1 MSLSVETDDSE
12 TRRDRTYALLLATL
26 AVALFIFSHARG
38 FSSAAFSDDIGV
50 IRVLAQHAN
59 VGTIGAE
66 VWSRVIGPLA
76 PGGTMWRPLPYASF
90 ALDAALFADNV
101 ALWRMTNVLF
111 HALAAL
117 SVGILLRSLRLSLPS
132 AAFGF
137 ALFLLQPWSPEV
149 TIWIVGRYD
158 AFATFFIVATLICV
172 VRCTGLDRWMIASLV
187 FATLAYASKESATT
201 LVAHVAVVAWLRDQ
215 RIESIGIF
223 RLSRSSLWSIAGHG
237 LLLTCYLVWRF
248 VLYKIISV
256 DLYGASSPT
265 FNVFAYLRTLVSHVA
280 MPFTLVQT
288 HQVAAVIAIASV
300 LSALAISFLYP
311 SNRPILIAGFFMLL
325 AVAAAL
331 AFVVPTPDG
340 SRDGWRVYHLYTVG
354 LTIACATII
363 EQRTRARMTLAI
375 CAMASLAIWQRSAVE
390 EWRVASN
397 AMYRLQ
403 SEITTLGRSMHP
415 NDYALLVLPDAIGRV
430 PFARNAQGAL
440 MLVHSGDRE
449 RLTQMVAATDD
460 TLKEWRAHIHEQV
473 LNKILLNP
481 PRSGAPTTFYCFNGY
496 KLMPVGFWVS
506 ATNAGW
512 REKWIDVL
520 AHTCPNIAYR

>member
-201 LVAHVAVVAWLRDQ
+201 LVALLVVTAWLRDR
-215 RIESIGIF
+215 RIGDERAF
-223 RLSRSSLWSIAGHG
+223 RISRASAITLAAHSA
-237 LLLTCYLVWRF
+237 LLLAYLALRLALF
-248 VLYKIISV
+248 DSMSV
-256 DLYGASSPT
+256 DLYGASAQT
-265 FNVFAYLRTLVSHVA
+265 FDMLSYAKSFFSHVVVVSALIEVNPIASLIAIVAYLGAFIALLVSQQGRVVA
-280 MPFTLVQT
+280 IVGLL
-288 HQVAAVIAIASV
+288 
-300 LSALAISFLYP
+300 LS
-311 SNRPILIAGFFMLL
+311 LI
-325 AVAAAL
+325 VVAAL
-331 AFVVPTPDG
+331 AVVAPAPDG
-340 SRDGWRVYHLYTVG
+340 ARDGWRVYHLSALG
-354 LTIACATII
+354 LAIACAGFIERRGPMRVVLVTITII
-363 EQRTRARMTLAI
+363 
-375 CAMASLAIWQRSAVE
+375 SLAMWQRATVE
-390 EWRVASN
+390 EWRLASN
-397 AMYRLQ
+397 AMFRLQ
-403 SEITTLGRSMHP
+403 SEITRLGKSMP
-415 NDYALLVLPDAIGRV
+415 KDEYALLVLPDAIGRI

-440 MLVHSGDRE
+440 MLPYRNDRE
-449 RLTQMVAATDD
+449 RLTQMVATTEL
-460 TLKEWRAHIHEQV
+460 TLPEWRKLMSERV
-473 LNKILLNP
+473 LYKMLPNWT
-481 PRSGAPTTFYCFNGY
+481 GVEAPSAYYCFNGTQ
-496 KLMPVGFWVS
+496 LLPLSFWTS
-506 ATNAGW
+506 QSDTEWKRRWSDALGAS
-512 REKWIDVL
+512 
-520 AHTCPNIAYR
+520 CPNISVK